1 MSNPLGLR
9 RAPQVQSPASRG
21 PFSASRGCCPD
32 GQLPLLAPQEPPL
45 RGLARIQRALQAWL
59 PLLGLLTL
67 FVALPACSLTP
78 DKRMLQYLNQE
89 GFGHRY
95 PGNAEEENYVTVGD
109 SFRWYDQVDKQKRN
123 GIAKIEID
131 GYAFIEGIG
140 AVHVAGMTRNQL
152 ESYLTQKF
160 AAIYKQTDV
169 KVDTLLTASPKIF
182 YIFGE
187 VPLEGP
193 QVFKGNL
200 TVADAIWAA
209 RPDKVRANLGRVKLI
224 RADPVDPLVM
234 ILDMRPL
241 LKFGD
246 STDNV
251 RIQERD
257 IIVVPPT
264 MLARFGSLLSAIISP
279 FTSLFSELIVSLFRV
294 NQFQNFG
301 NAGNNLLF

>member
-1 MSNPLGLR
+1 MSFFNGTRQDRKQPAALAPGQGLAKPARQALAR
-9 RAPQVQSPASRG
+9 RS
-21 PFSASRGCCPD
+21 
-32 GQLPLLAPQEPPL
+32 GQHGRHWWLSLLAL
-45 RGLARIQRALQAWL
+45 CAFYW
-59 PLLGLLTL
+59 
-67 FVALPACSLTP
+67 ALPACSLTP
-78 DKRMLQYLNQE
+78 DKRVLQYLNQE

-109 SFRWYDQVDKQKRN
+109 SFRWSDQVDKAKRN

-169 KVDTLLTASPKIF
+169 KVDTLLTASPKIY

-187 VPLEGP
+187 VPVEGP
-193 QVFKGNL
+193 QIFKGNL
-200 TVADAIWAA
+200 TIADAVWTA
-209 RPDKVRANLGRVKLI
+209 RPDRVRANLGRIKLI
-224 RADPVDPLVM
+224 RPDPVDPLVM
-234 ILDMRPL
+234 RLDLRPL
-241 LKFGD
+241 LTFGD

-251 RIQERD
+251 IIQERD

-264 MLARFGSLLSAIISP
+264 MLARLGNLLSAIISP
-279 FTSLFSELIVSLFRV
+279 FTALFSEIIMSLFRV

-301 NAGNNLLF
+301 NAGNNLVF